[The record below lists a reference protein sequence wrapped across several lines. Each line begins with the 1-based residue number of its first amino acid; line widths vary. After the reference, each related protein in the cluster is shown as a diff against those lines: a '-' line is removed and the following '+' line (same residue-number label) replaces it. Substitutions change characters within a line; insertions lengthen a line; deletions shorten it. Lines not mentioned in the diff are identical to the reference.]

1 MQLITEEQDPL
12 IVMDDTFMND
22 LHENVGKVSFLYK
35 PIQEKEKRKKK
46 MKMRILLKFNHQET

>member
-1 MQLITEEQDPL
+1 MQLITEEQGPL

-35 PIQEKEKRKKK
+35 PVSYK
-46 MKMRILLKFNHQET
+46 L

>member
-1 MQLITEEQDPL
+1 MQLITEEQGPL

-35 PIQEKEKRKKK
+35 PIQEKEKRK
-46 MKMRILLKFNHQET
+46 